1 MQGKS
6 ATEKFMSPS
15 AGQQKHT
22 LPFIFMLIG
31 GVLILLG
38 GIYEL
43 SAVSAISSVS
53 ANSIIANL
61 TASNPALAHNATE
74 IRLIN
79 NYVNSGAL
87 ADVIYA
93 VAAVG
98 VICGIVVMLSGI
110 MSYNPKGNR
119 LKIFSIVAIIFSL
132 ISILGDGGFLVGM
145 ILGIIGGALGL
156 MKK

>member
-6 ATEKFMSPS
+6 ATEKFMSTS

-31 GVLILLG
+31 GILILFG

-43 SAVSAISSVS
+43 SAVSSVS

-74 IRLIN
+74 IKLIN
-79 NYVNSGAL
+79 KYVSSGAL
-87 ADVIYA
+87 YDAIYA
-93 VAAVG
+93 VVAVG
-98 VICGIVVMLSGI
+98 IICGIVVMLSGI

-145 ILGIIGGALGL
+145 ILGIIGGILGL

>member
-6 ATEKFMSPS
+6 ATEKFMSTS

-31 GVLILLG
+31 GILILFG

-43 SAVSAISSVS
+43 SAVSSVS

-74 IRLIN
+74 IKLIN
-79 NYVNSGAL
+79 NYVSSGAL
-87 ADVIYA
+87 YDAIYA
-93 VAAVG
+93 VVAVG
-98 VICGIVVMLSGI
+98 IICGIVVMLSGI

-145 ILGIIGGALGL
+145 ILGIIGGILGL

>member
-1 MQGKS
+1 
-6 ATEKFMSPS
+6 MSTS

-31 GVLILLG
+31 GILILLG

-43 SAVSAISSVS
+43 SAVSSVS

-74 IRLIN
+74 IKLIN
-79 NYVNSGAL
+79 NYVSSGAL
-87 ADVIYA
+87 YDAIYA
-93 VAAVG
+93 VVAVG
-98 VICGIVVMLSGI
+98 IICGIVVMLSGI

-145 ILGIIGGALGL
+145 ILGIIGGILGL

>member
-1 MQGKS
+1 
-6 ATEKFMSPS
+6 MSTS

-31 GVLILLG
+31 GILILFG

-43 SAVSAISSVS
+43 SAVSSVS

-74 IRLIN
+74 IKLIN
-79 NYVNSGAL
+79 NYVSSGAL
-87 ADVIYA
+87 YDAIYA
-93 VAAVG
+93 VVAVG
-98 VICGIVVMLSGI
+98 IICGIVVMLSGI

-145 ILGIIGGALGL
+145 ILGIIGGILGL

>member
-15 AGQQKHT
+15 TGQQKHT

-31 GVLILLG
+31 GILILLG
-38 GIYEL
+38 GVYEIG
-43 SAVSAISSVS
+43 AIHAVS

-61 TASNPALAHNATE
+61 TATNPSIAHNATE
-74 IRLIN
+74 IKLIN
-79 NYVNSGAL
+79 SYVSSGAL
-87 ADVIYA
+87 YDAIYA
-93 VAAVG
+93 VVAVG
-98 VICGIVVMLSGI
+98 IICGIVVMLSGI

-132 ISILGDGGFLVGM
+132 ISILGDGGFIVGM
-145 ILGIIGGALGL
+145 IMGIIGGILGL

>member
-6 ATEKFMSPS
+6 ATEKFMSTS

-31 GVLILLG
+31 GILILLG

-43 SAVSAISSVS
+43 SAVSSVS

-74 IRLIN
+74 IKLIN
-79 NYVNSGAL
+79 NYVSSGAL
-87 ADVIYA
+87 YDAIYA
-93 VAAVG
+93 VVAVG
-98 VICGIVVMLSGI
+98 IICGIVVMLSGI

-145 ILGIIGGALGL
+145 ILGIIGGILGL

>member
-15 AGQQKHT
+15 AAQQKHT

-31 GVLILLG
+31 GILILLG

-43 SAVSAISSVS
+43 GAVHAVS

-61 TASNPALAHNATE
+61 TASNPAIAHNATE
-74 IRLIN
+74 IKLIN
-79 NYVNSGAL
+79 SYVSSGAL
-87 ADVIYA
+87 YDAIYA
-93 VAAVG
+93 VVAIG
-98 VICGIVVMLSGI
+98 VICGIIVMLSGI

-145 ILGIIGGALGL
+145 VLGIIGGILGL

>member
-1 MQGKS
+1 MQGKN
-6 ATEKFMSPS
+6 ATEKFMSTS
-15 AGQQKHT
+15 AGEQKHM
-22 LPFIFMLIG
+22 LPLIFMLIG
-31 GVLILLG
+31 GILILLG

-43 SAVSAISSVS
+43 SAVSSVS

-74 IRLIN
+74 IKLIN
-79 NYVNSGAL
+79 NYVSSGAL
-87 ADVIYA
+87 YDAIYA
-93 VAAVG
+93 VVAVG
-98 VICGIVVMLSGI
+98 IICGIVVMLSGI